1 MALPTYADPL
11 ERAWYYAYIVIC
23 TLIFIFLIAPI
34 LVIIPLSFNAEP
46 YFTFTSKMLSFDPD
60 GYSLRW
66 YDELVT
72 KGMQSTGAT
81 GTAWWSDMWS
91 NGIG

>member
-34 LVIIPLSFNAEP
+34 LVIIPLSFNAE
-46 YFTFTSKMLSFDPD
+46 
-60 GYSLRW
+60 
-66 YDELVT
+66 
-72 KGMQSTGAT
+72 
-81 GTAWWSDMWS
+81 
-91 NGIG
+91 